1 MSLVGPGAVGDLKTN
16 AGLVMSMT
24 DLKSV
29 IEKRLGGEKYLLKY
43 RRVTEGSELGCAQ
56 PVCFS
61 WWRGMHF

>member
-29 IEKRLGGEKYLLKY
+29 IEKRLGG
-43 RRVTEGSELGCAQ
+43 
-56 PVCFS
+56 
-61 WWRGMHF
+61 RGIS